1 MQWKNEFISPL
12 KRKMGLRS
20 IKIFLVLTL
29 LMLVSKTTCLA
40 QGEGLLLEEIIARV
54 DNRIILKSEFDFR
67 LYQFKSE
74 AFQQEDADSKCKV
87 LESMLVEKLM
97 LAKADIDSVVVEE
110 SQVDANL
117 EQRMQYFI
125 QQFGST
131 KKLEAA
137 YGKSVQDLKTEL
149 RPQIKEQLVSKK
161 MQDDITA
168 KVKITPAEIRKF
180 FNEIPQDSLPFFP
193 AEVEVAQIVKYAP
206 VSKSQRTE
214 AKRKLEE
221 IKEKVLSGQSFE
233 ELAKIYSED
242 LGSRK
247 AGGELDFRKRGEL
260 VPEYE
265 AAATKLKPGDMSEV
279 VESQF
284 GFHLIQLIARRG
296 NEFNSRHILIKP
308 NSSDLDVGEAI
319 QFLDS
324 LRNLILADSIAFE
337 KAARKYSD
345 DKITSA
351 NGGFF
356 FDRESNINRLALDA
370 LESGI
375 FFAIDTMQPGDISM
389 PVPFRTA
396 DEKEA
401 ARLIFYKLKVPPHQA
416 NMMDDYVKIY
426 NAALADKKAD
436 TVDKW
441 FNRIKKDVFI
451 SVSEELKDCQI
462 LNDQP

>member
-1 MQWKNEFISPL
+1 MPWKKEFINRQKKTMAL
-12 KRKMGLRS
+12 NS
-20 IKIFLVLTL
+20 IKLVFIALFFACWGPH
-29 LMLVSKTTCLA
+29 VAIA

-54 DNRIILKSEFDFR
+54 DNRIILKSEFEFR
-67 LYQFKSE
+67 MYQFKSE
-74 AFQQEDADSKCKV
+74 AFQQESSESKCQV
-87 LESMLVEKLM
+87 LENILVEKLM

-110 SQVDANL
+110 AQVDANL

-137 YGKSVQDLKTEL
+137 YGKTIQDLKTDL
-149 RPQIKEQLVSKK
+149 RPQIKEQLISKK
-161 MQDDITA
+161 MQDEITA
-168 KVKITPAEIRKF
+168 KVKITPAEVRAF
-180 FNEIPQDSLPFFP
+180 FNKIPQDSLPFFP

-206 VSKSQRTE
+206 VSKTQRGA

-221 IKEKVLSGQSFE
+221 IKEKVLSGESFE

-265 AAATKLKPGDMSEV
+265 AAAMKLKPGEISEV

-308 NSSDLDVGEAI
+308 NSSDLDVGEAV

-324 LRNLILADSIAFE
+324 IRTLILADSISFE
-337 KAARKYSD
+337 KAARKFSD

-356 FDRESNINRLALDA
+356 FDRESNINRLPLDA
-370 LESGI
+370 LESGV
-375 FFAIDTMQPGDISM
+375 FFTIDTMQPGDIST
-389 PVPFRTA
+389 PVPFRTS
-396 DEKEA
+396 DEREA
-401 ARLIFYKLKVPPHQA
+401 ARLIFFKLKVPPHQA
-416 NMMDDYVKIY
+416 NMVDDYVKIY
-426 NAALADKKAD
+426 NAALADKKAEAI
-436 TVDKW
+436 DKW

-451 SVSEELKDCQI
+451 SVNDELKECKI
-462 LNDQP
+462 LKD